1 LLFRWN
7 ATLLTI
13 VLSCSAFSRDLKEKA
28 RSFPLDSSQGLV
40 AVGGDVKAVT
50 YRGQRAVQL
59 TPTPGRMEADG
70 DMVAIL
76 TGSDFHDGTIEIKV
90 AGAPRIGAPADARGF
105 VGIGFRVKDKGSKG
119 EYFYLRPTN
128 ARCDDQLRR
137 NHSTQYVSAPDYPW
151 ERLRKES
158 PGMYESYVDLEPGM
172 WTQMK
177 IVVSG
182 TKAQLFVNGSE
193 QPVLVVND
201 LKLGKSQGQIALWA
215 HSTTEAYFSG
225 LKVR

>member
-1 LLFRWN
+1 MLGLRHRGIVFNFCSQKECSGVCSDDDECARRCCLLFRWN

-13 VLSCSAFSRDLKEKA
+13 ALSCAAFSRDLKEKV

-90 AGAPRIGAPADARGF
+90 AG
-105 VGIGFRVKDKGSKG
+105 
-119 EYFYLRPTN
+119 
-128 ARCDDQLRR
+128 
-137 NHSTQYVSAPDYPW
+137 
-151 ERLRKES
+151 
-158 PGMYESYVDLEPGM
+158 
-172 WTQMK
+172 
-177 IVVSG
+177 
-182 TKAQLFVNGSE
+182 
-193 QPVLVVND
+193 
-201 LKLGKSQGQIALWA
+201 
-215 HSTTEAYFSG
+215 
-225 LKVR
+225 